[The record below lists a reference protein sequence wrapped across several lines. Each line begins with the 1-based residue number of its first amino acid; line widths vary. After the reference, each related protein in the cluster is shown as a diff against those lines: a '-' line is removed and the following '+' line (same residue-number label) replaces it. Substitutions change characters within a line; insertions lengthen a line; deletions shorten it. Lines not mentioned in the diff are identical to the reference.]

1 MYESIFKMNSTNDF
15 SNPSPTKEVLVKVG
29 IPLAVAMVTG
39 NPFLGIITAVKCGT
53 YGKVN

>member
-15 SNPSPTKEVLVKVG
+15 SNLSPTKEVLVKVG

-39 NPFLGIITAVKCGT
+39 NPFLGIIPAVKCGT

>member
-1 MYESIFKMNSTNDF
+1 MYESIFKLNSTNDF